1 MSSSPQD
8 IPHSTTPMR
17 VDYQTTRAEED
28 GYDTTL
34 QGHGKGGYRGCY
46 TIETRHSIPKNCAP
60 VWFRIN
66 DARAFMCYLEPS
78 SFSLKRLLTTN
89 PHNVLRHYAGQYVSI
104 SRYDGPEPS
113 PDDGILLPSTMTT
126 TFTAY
131 GIPRPQGS
139 KRRVGSG
146 RYIEDS
152 KHLPQWR
159 KTVTNAARV
168 AHGPRPPHS
177 MGCEGRLTFYFPLPK
192 THPERAGLP
201 YLNTPDLDK
210 LNRAVGD
217 ALTAAHVIT
226 DDKIIYR
233 WNNAKYY
240 CDSYDDPPRVEV
252 EISSVIGGVQ

>member
-1 MSSSPQD
+1 MTTPM
-8 IPHSTTPMR
+8 IPYSTTPMR

-28 GYDTTL
+28 GYDTML

-46 TIETRHSIPKNCAP
+46 TIETRTSIPNNCVR

-66 DARAFMCYLEPS
+66 DARAFVCYLEPGTL
-78 SFSLKRLLTTN
+78 SLKRLLTTN
-89 PHNVLRHYAGQYVSI
+89 PHHVLRHYAGQYVSI
-104 SRYDGPEPS
+104 SRYEDDDLPQIVES
-113 PDDGILLPSTMTT
+113 PIMNT

-159 KTVTNAARV
+159 KTVAIAAMV
-168 AHGPRPPHS
+168 AHGNLPPHS
-177 MGCEGRLTFYFPLPK
+177 VGCEGRLTFYFPLPK
-192 THPERAGLP
+192 THPERAGRP
-201 YLNTPDLDK
+201 YLHTPDLDK

-217 ALTAAHVIT
+217 ALTEAHVIT

-252 EISSVIGGVQ
+252 EISSMIGGGQ

>member
-1 MSSSPQD
+1 MTIPM

-28 GYDTTL
+28 GYDTLL
-34 QGHGKGGYRGCY
+34 QGHGRGGYRGCY
-46 TIETRHSIPKNCAP
+46 AIETRTSIPSNCAR

-66 DARAFMCYLEPS
+66 NVRAFICHLEPGPL
-78 SFSLKRLLTTN
+78 SLKRLLTTN
-89 PHNVLRHYAGQYVSI
+89 PHHVLRHYAGQYVSI
-104 SRYDGPEPS
+104 SRYEENTLPQIVPEP
-113 PDDGILLPSTMTT
+113 TMTT

-139 KRRVGSG
+139 KRRVGKG
-146 RYIEDS
+146 RYIEAS
-152 KHLPQWR
+152 KYLPQWR
-159 KTVTNAARV
+159 KTVTNAAMA
-168 AHGPRPPHS
+168 AHGNLPPHTAATV
-177 MGCEGRLTFYFPLPK
+177 GRIIFYFPLPK
-192 THPERAGLP
+192 SHPERAGLP

-226 DDKIIYR
+226 DDKIIYH

-240 CDSYDDPPRVEV
+240 CSSYDDPPRAEV
-252 EISSVIGGVQ
+252 EISSMIGGAQ